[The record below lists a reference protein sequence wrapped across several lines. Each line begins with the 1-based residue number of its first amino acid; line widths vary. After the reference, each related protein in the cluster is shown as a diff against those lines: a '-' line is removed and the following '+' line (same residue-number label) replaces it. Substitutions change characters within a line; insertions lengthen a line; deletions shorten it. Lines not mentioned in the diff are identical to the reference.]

1 MLLSKSKDAQFLND
15 ILNNPEV
22 YPWVS
27 GLADGPLDLTA
38 IVDMPSTL
46 MLKAETGAFLFV
58 KKAPKVLEV
67 HTQFLPGSDQV
78 LDAAKEAA
86 DFIFT
91 QTDCKEII
99 TMVPRA
105 NKAARILAKAVGFT
119 YTQTDGEWKSPYGM
133 VPLDFFRLTKKQWRK
148 ASCPQPQ

>member
-1 MLLSKSKDAQFLND
+1 MLLERSKDAPFLNE
-15 ILNNPEV
+15 ILNHPEV

-38 IVDMPSTL
+38 VVDMPSTV

-58 KKAPKVLEV
+58 EKSPKVLEV
-67 HTQFLPGSDQV
+67 HTQFFPGSENV
-78 LDAAKEAA
+78 LDAATEAA
-86 DFIFT
+86 EYIFN
-91 QTDCKEII
+91 QTNCKEIV

-119 YTQTDGEWKSPYGM
+119 YTQTNGEWKTPHGM

-148 ASCPQPQ
+148 VTCPQQ